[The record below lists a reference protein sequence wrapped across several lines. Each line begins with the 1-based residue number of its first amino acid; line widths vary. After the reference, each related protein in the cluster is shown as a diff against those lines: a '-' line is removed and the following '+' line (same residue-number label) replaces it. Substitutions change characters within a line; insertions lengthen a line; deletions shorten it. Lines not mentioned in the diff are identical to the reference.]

1 MIERLF
7 DYAKINEK
15 DIERKRV
22 NNIIDKNLKFNKV
35 LYVYGSLGIG
45 KTKSVMSYSKNYLEH
60 YVWYECEE
68 QDNINGIEKELISV
82 LNTDIRR
89 KKVIIFD
96 EFNRIY
102 ERNILEEISYYIENS
117 RDNCK
122 FIFISSKK
130 IPKEFINIMIKNQ
143 IGIVSKKD
151 LLFKKEEIELLFKK
165 NNINTF
171 KEEHIKIIL
180 ELTGGVPILV
190 ILGMMYFKL
199 NDNTLDYKKF
209 VESKY
214 YKEAFDKYIWDKLSK
229 KEKNS

>member
-151 LLFKKEEIELLFKK
+151 LLFKKEEIELL
-165 NNINTF
+165 
-171 KEEHIKIIL
+171 
-180 ELTGGVPILV
+180 LV
-190 ILGMMYFKL
+190 SKL
-199 NDNTLDYKKF
+199 F
-209 VESKY
+209 WSERG
-214 YKEAFDKYIWDKLSK
+214 
-229 KEKNS
+229 

>member
-89 KKVIIFD
+89 
-96 EFNRIY
+96 N
-102 ERNILEEISYYIENS
+102 
-117 RDNCK
+117 
-122 FIFISSKK
+122 
-130 IPKEFINIMIKNQ
+130 
-143 IGIVSKKD
+143 
-151 LLFKKEEIELLFKK
+151 
-165 NNINTF
+165 
-171 KEEHIKIIL
+171 
-180 ELTGGVPILV
+180 
-190 ILGMMYFKL
+190 YF
-199 NDNTLDYKKF
+199 
-209 VESKY
+209 
-214 YKEAFDKYIWDKLSK
+214 
-229 KEKNS
+229 